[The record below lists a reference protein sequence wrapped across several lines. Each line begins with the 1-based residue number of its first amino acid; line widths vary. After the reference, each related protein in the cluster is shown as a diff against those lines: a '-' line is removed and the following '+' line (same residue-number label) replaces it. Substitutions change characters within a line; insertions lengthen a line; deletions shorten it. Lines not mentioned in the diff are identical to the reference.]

1 MLRTYCSTEKRNW
14 SMNLNIYRL
23 GFFIFGANPVTL
35 LQGWIGRACVGAFS
49 LNPVK
54 LTDFGHRFEIWVL

>member
-14 SMNLNIYRL
+14 SINLNIYRL
-23 GFFIFGANPVTL
+23 GFLEQIHVTL
-35 LQGWIGRACVGAFS
+35 LQGWIGRACVAAFS